1 MPRKE
6 EIISKVVGI
15 AKDKNT
21 RNIFF
26 LIISIFAVLAINSL
40 LPIIEG
46 SSHYTEAPEE
56 MTYIEYR
63 QKSEENNNYNLTWGS
78 NRDIDKYIDA
88 YCEDHDIPKS
98 ERYNVLPPDNFKVKV
113 YTKFFF
119 QHTYWWVSTL
129 THVVSILLIYYSVFN
144 YLLSKRK
151 QTYSKYLNLKE
162 EIDNAV
168 ESKLDPTTFEPWI
181 VYTFNK
187 KRKEDQHK
195 LNIKYKLDLLKKRTP
210 YKVRIAS
217 QNDPKRQKYENKK
230 KLLEEQL
237 TPEYIEQ
244 YLPSRRVKG
253 FTYIHPTFVTSGYNV
268 VGISTD
274 SYSLL
279 NSDSQR
285 IGKDSIR
292 KTMTSILITTMFA
305 ILLTFT
311 VGASIDQPWYWVV
324 INVITKLV
332 PMSIQIPAAYD
343 YRDSFMENHL
353 ITNLIS
359 RRNIILLYLADVVKT
374 KPSIETKAINTETK
388 VEIKQEQ
395 IDTQENKEVN
405 KDEQKD
411 SS

>member
-1 MPRKE
+1 MTRKE
-6 EIISKVVGI
+6 EVTSKIVGI
-15 AKDKNT
+15 VKDKNT

-26 LIISIFAVLAINSL
+26 LIASIFVVLAINSL

-56 MTYIEYR
+56 MTYIEYK
-63 QKSEENNNYNLTWGS
+63 QKSEENNNYNLTWAS
-78 NRDIDKYIDA
+78 NRDINRYIDA
-88 YCEDHDIPKS
+88 YCEDHNVPKS
-98 ERYNVLPPDNFKVKV
+98 ERYNVIPPDNFKVKV
-113 YTKFFF
+113 YTQFFF
-119 QHTYWWVSTL
+119 QHIYWWVSTL

-168 ESKLDPTTFEPWI
+168 ESKLDPNTFEPWM
-181 VYTFNK
+181 VHTFNK

-195 LNIKYKLDLLKKRTP
+195 LNIKYKLDLLKRRTS
-210 YKVRIAS
+210 YKIRTA
-217 QNDPKRQKYENKK
+217 PKDNPKYQRYEKKK

-244 YLPSRRVKG
+244 YLPSKRVKG

-268 VGISTD
+268 IGLSTD

-285 IGKDSIR
+285 IGKDGIR
-292 KTMTSILITTMFA
+292 KTITSILITTMFA
-305 ILLTFT
+305 VLLTFT

-359 RRNIILLYLADVVKT
+359 RRNIILLYLADLVKI
-374 KPSIETKAINTETK
+374 KPNNETQIMNSETKN
-388 VEIKQEQ
+388 EIKQEP
-395 IDTQENKEVN
+395 IDIENNEEVN

-411 SS
+411 IS